1 MATRIAASLLVGATH
16 KAGAGNLDQH
26 TNTPTRQLRSNLVTL
41 APPPITTT
49 MAINKIFLT
58 GGTGTIGTEVARDLA
73 SAGYA
78 VRGLARSDASAAKLQ
93 SLGVTPVR
101 GDLTT
106 LDVAVAEARAADA
119 VVHLAIDFARV
130 IDSGSE
136 EQAFVEAVGDAL
148 KGTGKT
154 FIGTSGTYIGVG
166 TGKNPF
172 TEADDGRPGAF
183 RYKFESTFR
192 TLGEEGLR
200 AIVIRPSLTHS
211 DKIDGFPRTIIAKPR
226 ELGYA
231 PILDGGAEKWTYN
244 DLHDVAVLFRLALE
258 KAPQGFSRYHGTDES
273 TSNREIADI
282 VAAHWGVPVKEVTR
296 EELTKEYGFF
306 STFFGKDN
314 TVSSVATREQLGW
327 EPKGARFI
335 DLLKDGTY
343 FKQL

>member
-1 MATRIAASLLVGATH
+1 
-16 KAGAGNLDQH
+16 
-26 TNTPTRQLRSNLVTL
+26 
-41 APPPITTT
+41 

-58 GGTGTIGTEVARDLA
+58 GGTGTIGTEVARDLVA
-73 SAGYA
+73 HGYA

-93 SLGVTPVR
+93 ALGVTPVR

-106 LDVAVAEARAADA
+106 LDVARAEAAAADA

-136 EQAFVEAVGDAL
+136 EQAFVEAVGDVL

-166 TGKNPF
+166 TGKTPF

-192 TLGEEGLR
+192 SLGDDGGVR

-211 DKIDGFPRTIIAKPR
+211 DKIDGFPRTVIAKPR
-226 ELGYA
+226 ELGFA
-231 PILDGGAEKWTYN
+231 PVLDGGEEKWTYN

-258 KAPQGFSRYHGTDES
+258 KAPAGFSRYHGTDES
-273 TSNREIADI
+273 TSNRQIAEI
-282 VAAHWGVPVKEVTR
+282 VAAHWGVPVREATR
-296 EELTKEYGFF
+296 EELTEAYGFF
-306 STFFGKDN
+306 ATFFGKDN